1 MRRFALIAALAL
13 AAAASPAGRADAQG
27 IAFSEGTPFAEV
39 LRRGRTEKKPV
50 MLDAY
55 AVWCGPCKQLDR
67 QTFADPTV
75 GAWARKNV
83 FAAKVDAEKGEGR
96 RLSQRYAVRAFPTI
110 LFLDAAGNEIDR
122 ISGVYPPADFIR
134 VADAILAGKTPLA
147 EAMTKIKTSW
157 DPAMAGS
164 VAAQLAQRNDLPR
177 LSVIARRAA
186 EEDPDLIEPGS
197 REAFLYFVSLEDGA
211 GKLSSETLDLIESV
225 APRLSADPRV
235 AILRLAA
242 SREQSRR
249 GDGAAARASALAG
262 LKGLD
267 ESSPFAADLQG
278 ALAVAERTAKKPA
291 AAVAAARKAVALAEK
306 SGGGAWGRVSG
317 QVALAETLAF
327 AGQNDEARKTLGA
340 ALGPASNDPGLL
352 VRASALLLV
361 LKDVPGALAHARR
374 AVEVS
379 QGGDAAA
386 HAALGEALAASG
398 DPNGAGSE
406 FARAAE
412 LEPENAAFRRRLE
425 AFRPKKG
432 AKAA

>member
-67 QTFADPTV
+67 QTFSDPTV
-75 GAWARKNV
+75 GAWARKSV

-164 VAAQLAQRNDLPR
+164 VAAQLAQRNDLP
-177 LSVIARRAA
+177 
-186 EEDPDLIEPGS
+186 
-197 REAFLYFVSLEDGA
+197 
-211 GKLSSETLDLIESV
+211 
-225 APRLSADPRV
+225 
-235 AILRLAA
+235 A
-242 SREQSRR
+242 SR
-249 GDGAAARASALAG
+249 
-262 LKGLD
+262 
-267 ESSPFAADLQG
+267 
-278 ALAVAERTAKKPA
+278 
-291 AAVAAARKAVALAEK
+291 
-306 SGGGAWGRVSG
+306 
-317 QVALAETLAF
+317 
-327 AGQNDEARKTLGA
+327 
-340 ALGPASNDPGLL
+340 
-352 VRASALLLV
+352 
-361 LKDVPGALAHARR
+361 
-374 AVEVS
+374 
-379 QGGDAAA
+379 
-386 HAALGEALAASG
+386 
-398 DPNGAGSE
+398 
-406 FARAAE
+406 
-412 LEPENAAFRRRLE
+412 
-425 AFRPKKG
+425 
-432 AKAA
+432 